1 MPNKS
6 SALGRRP
13 LWILTSYKHNQMNPL
28 TLDPNGDG
36 GFLPVFSF
44 EEEAQAFLELLGEE
58 EKELGWRIR
67 ETSPGELISVLLALC
82 AQVKRIALDPL
93 PLSCG
98 EAVLPFMSV
107 KRNHFVQDLTGEGRR
122 MTGELLPA

>member
-13 LWILTSYKHNQMNPL
+13 LWILTSYKHNQMQPL

-58 EKELGWRIR
+58 GKG
-67 ETSPGELISVLLALC
+67 
-82 AQVKRIALDPL
+82 
-93 PLSCG
+93 
-98 EAVLPFMSV
+98 
-107 KRNHFVQDLTGEGRR
+107 TGQGGASGRR
-122 MTGELLPA
+122 RQES